1 MSGTNAYAA
10 KKALIDQ
17 LKALPALADVTVSYG
32 HDVADPGRDWI
43 HGGRV
48 TGPQEYPNLKG
59 GSSRFSRDE
68 RIQAAL
74 VIRSMVADGTGLEGA
89 EARATALGTVV
100 EEFVASHLDL
110 SGLSG
115 LLYAGVVNVDL
126 VSDVDDDGA
135 VAVLTY
141 QIAFRSRLS

>member
-1 MSGTNAYAA
+1 VAGTNAYAA

-17 LKALPALADVTVSYG
+17 LTTQPGLAGVTVSYG

-43 HGGRV
+43 YGGRV
-48 TGPQEYPNLKG
+48 AGSQEYPNLKG
-59 GSSRFSRDE
+59 GAARFSRDE
-68 RIQAAL
+68 RLQVAL
-74 VIRSMVADGTGLEGA
+74 VIRSLVADGSGIAGA
-89 EARATALGTVV
+89 EARATALGVVV

-110 SGLSG
+110 SGVAG

-126 VSDVDDDGA
+126 MSDVDDDGA
-135 VAVLTY
+135 YAALTY